1 MSAVAGPREL
11 GLSQRETFG
20 QTLVEL
26 ANENDRV
33 VVLDGDLGTST
44 RTDIFADAHPA
55 RFLQMGIAEQNM
67 VGVAAGLAT
76 LGWIPFVTT
85 FACFAV
91 YRALD
96 PIRVLVAQPSL
107 NVKIAGGYS
116 GLLTGMTGKTHQV
129 IDDIA
134 IMRAMPHMTVIVPGD
149 EDETRAAVRATAE
162 HQGPVYLRLTRDPS
176 PRLFSSDYRFEL
188 GRTHLLRAG
197 GDVGLISTGPQTA
210 RALEAAASL
219 AADGIEAAVLH
230 VPTIKPLD
238 EAAIVAFASRVPRV
252 VTTED
257 HTVIGGLGGAVA
269 EVLGRRHPV
278 PILRHGIADT
288 FGESAPN
295 DALLDKYRLSAR
307 WLDEAVRQFV
317 AERYAKGR

>member
-1 MSAVAGPREL
+1 MSAVAGPREM

-20 QTLVEL
+20 HTLVEL

-44 RTDIFADAHPA
+44 RTDIFADAHPS

-129 IDDIA
+129 VDDIA
-134 IMRAMPHMTVIVPGD
+134 VMRAMPHMTVIVPGD
-149 EDETRAAVRATAE
+149 EEETRAAIRATAE
-162 HQGPVYLRLTRDPS
+162 QRGPVYLRLTRDPS
-176 PRLFSSDYRFEL
+176 PRLFDSDYRFEL
-188 GRTHLLRAG
+188 GRTHLLREG
-197 GDVGLISTGPQTA
+197 GDVGLISTGTQTA
-210 RALEAAASL
+210 RALEAAELL
-219 AADGIEAAVLH
+219 AADGHRGGGSPRPHDQAARRRCARRVR
-230 VPTIKPLD
+230 VRR
-238 EAAIVAFASRVPRV
+238 AADRHHRGPHRPRRAWRRRRR
-252 VTTED
+252 
-257 HTVIGGLGGAVA
+257 GAWPA
-269 EVLGRRHPV
+269 PSS
-278 PILRHGIADT
+278 AD
-288 FGESAPN
+288 PPPR
-295 DALLDKYRLSAR
+295 DR
-307 WLDEAVRQFV
+307 
-317 AERYAKGR
+317 

>member
-1 MSAVAGPREL
+1 MSVAARPHEL

-20 QTLVEL
+20 HTLVEL
-26 ANENDRV
+26 GNENDRV

-44 RTDIFADAHPA
+44 RTDIFASAHPS

-67 VGVAAGLAT
+67 VGVAAGRAT
-76 LGWIPFVTT
+76 HGWIPFVTT

-91 YRALD
+91 CRALD

-116 GLLTGMTGKTHQV
+116 GLLTGMTGMTHQV
-129 IDDIA
+129 VDDIA
-134 IMRAMPHMTVIVPGD
+134 VMRAMPHMTVIVPGD
-149 EDETRAAVRATAE
+149 EYETRQAIRAAAE
-162 HQGPVYLRLTRDPS
+162 YHGPTYLRLTRDPS
-176 PRLFSSDYRFEL
+176 PRLFDPDYRFEL
-188 GRTHLLRAG
+188 GRTYQLREG

-210 RALEAAASL
+210 RALEAAESL
-219 AADGIEAAVLH
+219 AASGIEAAVLH

-238 EAAIVAFASRVPRV
+238 EAAIVGFASRVPRI

-257 HTVIGGLGGAVA
+257 HTILGGLGGAVA
-269 EVLGRRHPV
+269 EVLGRRHPL

-295 DALLDKYRLSAR
+295 DALLEKYRLSAR
-307 WLDEAVRQFV
+307 WLEEAIREFIKE
-317 AERYAKGR
+317 AL

>member
-1 MSAVAGPREL
+1 MSAVAGPREM

-20 QTLVEL
+20 HTLVEL

-44 RTDIFADAHPA
+44 RTDIFADAHPVA
-55 RFLQMGIAEQNM
+55 VPADGDRRAEH
-67 VGVAAGLAT
+67 GRG
-76 LGWIPFVTT
+76 GGRP
-85 FACFAV
+85 
-91 YRALD
+91 RDPRLD
-96 PIRVLVAQPSL
+96 PIRHHLRLLRRRIEPSTRSACWSLSRAL

-116 GLLTGMTGKTHQV
+116 GLLTGLTGKTHQV
-129 IDDIA
+129 VDDIA
-134 IMRAMPHMTVIVPGD
+134 VMRAMPHMTVIVPGD
-149 EDETRAAVRATAE
+149 EEETRAAIRATAE
-162 HQGPVYLRLTRDPS
+162 QRGPVYLRLTRDPS
-176 PRLFSSDYRFEL
+176 PRLFDSDYEFEL
-188 GRTHLLRAG
+188 GRTHLLREG

-210 RALEAAASL
+210 RALEAAELL

-238 EAAIVAFASRVPRV
+238 ADALVAFASGVPRI
-252 VTTED
+252 VTAED
-257 HTVIGGLGGAVA
+257 HTVLGGLGGAVA

-317 AERYAKGR
+317 KERS

>member
-1 MSAVAGPREL
+1 VSAVAGPREM
-11 GLSQRETFG
+11 GLSQRETLG
-20 QTLVEL
+20 HTLVEL
-26 ANENDRV
+26 ADANDRV

-44 RTDIFADAHPA
+44 RTDIFAAVHPA

-91 YRALD
+91 CRALD

-107 NVKIAGGYS
+107 DVKIAGGYS

-129 IDDIA
+129 VDDVA
-134 IMRAMPHMTVIVPGD
+134 VMRAMPHMTVIAPGD
-149 EDETRAAVRATAE
+149 EDEARAAIRASAE
-162 HQGPVYLRLTRDPS
+162 LRGPVYLRLTRDPS
-176 PRLFSSDYRFEL
+176 PHLFSSDYRFEL
-188 GRTHLLRAG
+188 GRTHLLRDG

-210 RALEAAASL
+210 RALQAAESL

-238 EAAIVAFASRVPRV
+238 EDAIVGLASRVPRV

-269 EVLGRRHPV
+269 EVLSRRHPV

-295 DALLDKYRLSAR
+295 EGLLEKYRLSAR
-307 WLDEAVRQFV
+307 WLADAVRQFV
-317 AERYAKGR
+317 AERP